1 MKIKTFTRMTTVALL
16 ISSSVASAIE
26 LTDYVSPDSFFQ
38 QSYLSGSF
46 NLNSG
51 NQDQTSYN
59 GTFAG
64 SYDMTY
70 STLPFVWNVA
80 ADARTDFSRGK
91 ESDASTEKGYDVFA
105 STTADK
111 YFNNNS
117 LLFGFGSADLGYRR
131 LFGSDEADD
140 PFAKLGVGV
149 GYGRIYNATP
159 LAKAIRIVE
168 DLVKYKVLASEP
180 STKGYMELAGVID
193 RESEF
198 ISKYSLKEYK
208 KYWVEAMEEVLH
220 RDGVLKT
227 ESLGALGVIRIQE
240 ILFDERINQRKH
252 GWVVRGG
259 VGYIASNYDGSDS
272 DPSLDVIFEYGLPIG
287 LQWQLI
293 ERAEYSTILSGDI
306 GHRIR
311 NVLSL
316 TYEITDAID
325 WENEWELDYLK
336 PTDTPPDQIVSNT
349 LSSTLRYYLSNRL
362 SADLTLELRRIDDDI
377 DDNGN
382 DKTDKALLFGISYRL
397 N

>member
-1 MKIKTFTRMTTVALL
+1 MKTKTFIKMTTVALL
-16 ISSSVASAIE
+16 VSSSVASAIE
-26 LTDYVSPDSFFQ
+26 LTDYVTPDSFYQ

-59 GTFAG
+59 GSFSG

-70 STLPFVWNVA
+70 STLPFVWDVA
-80 ADARTDFSRGK
+80 VDGRTDFERGG
-91 ESDASTEKGYDVFA
+91 ESDASTDKSYDFFA

-111 YFNNNS
+111 YFNDNS

-131 LFGSDEADD
+131 LLGADEADD
-140 PFAKLGVGV
+140 PYAKLGVGV

-159 LAKAIRIVE
+159 LAKAIRVVE
-168 DLVKYKVLASEP
+168 DLVKYQVLSKEP
-180 STKGYMELAGVID
+180 STKGYMELASVID

-208 KYWVEAMEEVLH
+208 KYWVEAMEDILR

-240 ILFDERINQRKH
+240 ILFDERVNKREH

-293 ERAEYSTILSGDI
+293 ERAEYSTILGGDV
-306 GHRIR
+306 GHRFR
-311 NVLSL
+311 NILSL

-336 PTDTPPDQIVSNT
+336 PTDTPPDNIISNT
-349 LSSTLRYYLSNRL
+349 LASTLRYYLTNRL
-362 SADLTLELRRIDDDI
+362 SADLTLELRDIEDDI
-377 DDNGN
+377 DGNGN
-382 DKTDKALLFGISYRL
+382 DDTEKSVLFGITYRL